1 MSKKINK
8 MPLVTCYNKG
18 CGKDF
23 DLSENKEDACQ
34 YHPGQPV
41 FHDALKG
48 WSCCNKKSTDFTQF
62 LSIPGCT
69 RSCHSNV
76 KPAEPEKPKDNTP
89 EIKEQDILIYETR
102 KAPELTPRPSEH
114 QPLVELKRT
123 VAPSLRSVLE
133 KMTETKSSESLT
145 ESCAN
150 HVPVDTPCKNA
161 SCQAR
166 FRDEGSNAEKCVY
179 HPGVAV
185 FHEGMK
191 YWSCC
196 QRKTSDF
203 DNFLNQV
210 GCTEGS
216 HLWIKD
222 TKSQGEKAECRFDFH
237 QTGGFAILT
246 VYSKNPLPDRTS
258 VRANRVRLELDIV
271 FDSGS
276 KSFVKN
282 FDLFGVINLE
292 DSLVNLY
299 QSKVEIK
306 MKKADPIS
314 WTKLEYVPKK
324 D

>member
-1 MSKKINK
+1 MT
-8 MPLVTCYNKG
+8 LVTCYNKG
-18 CGKDF
+18 CGKQF
-23 DLSENKEDACQ
+23 DLNDNKPDACQ
-34 YHPGQPV
+34 FHPGNPV

-69 RSCHSNV
+69 RSCHSNT
-76 KPAEPEKPKDNTP
+76 KPVEPEKPKNDIP
-89 EIKEQDILIYETR
+89 DIKEQEVLVYETR
-102 KAPELTPRPSEH
+102 KAPELTPRPTEDE
-114 QPLVELKRT
+114 PLVDLNRT
-123 VAPSLRSVLE
+123 IAPSLKSALE
-133 KMTETKSSESLT
+133 KMTETKKNESVPKT
-145 ESCAN
+145 GAN
-150 HVPVDTPCKNA
+150 NVPVDTPCKNA

-166 FRDEGSNAEKCVY
+166 YKDDGSNVEKCFH

-203 DNFLNQV
+203 DNFLNQT

-216 HLWIKD
+216 HLWFKD
-222 TKSQGEKAECRFDFH
+222 SAGEKVECRHDFH

-246 VYSKNPLPDRTS
+246 VYSKNPLPDKTH
-258 VRANRVRLELDIV
+258 VKANRIKLELDIV

-282 FDLFGVINLE
+282 FDLFGVINLNE
-292 DSLVNLY
+292 SLVNFY

-306 MKKADPIS
+306 LKKADPIS
-314 WTKLEYVPKK
+314 WSKLEYVPKK